1 MKITRINRLKLHTM
15 AKTFK
20 IKDGKIIVNEEIQI
34 EDYALLLKY
43 DWHLYNLQKDIRNA
57 KNDRFKNYLKK
68 AKEIFAEEVLRSK
81 PNKRVDLFGTHSV
94 FYYLYGHTADWVKE
108 AKNEA
113 AFLKDLLVCISD
125 NNVNRMVSIIRQA
138 TSQKEASESICNA
151 YGIHPSSSERI
162 LSLPLKKILSAEPG
176 QIEMQ
181 YEEAEALLQRITE
194 LEQAENEI

>member
-1 MKITRINRLKLHTM
+1 M

-43 DWHLYNLQKDIRNA
+43 DWHLFNLQKDIRNA
-57 KNDRFKNYLKK
+57 KSDRFKNYLKK

-113 AFLKDLLVCISD
+113 AFMKDLLVCISEE
-125 NNVNRMVSIIRQA
+125 NVDRMVSIIRHA
-138 TSQKEASESICNA
+138 MDQKEAGESICKA
-151 YGIHPSSSERI
+151 FGIQPSSSARI
-162 LSLPLKKILSAEPG
+162 LSLSLNKILSIVPG
-176 QIEMQ
+176 QLKMQ
-181 YEEAEALLQRITE
+181 YEEAEVFLQRVTE